1 VACVLGALLVTAPL
15 AALSLTVSGSATAG
29 GVDFRFAAATGDA
42 ARAEPFDDS
51 DVDVDAD
58 IEAAVETALAV
69 ASAAASAV
77 PATLDRS
84 AHSSFNAISLQ
95 GGGEVIIRYGANRSV
110 RTIRGNPRIAISDD
124 NIAVQGGNA
133 VVEVVMPR
141 LEAISV
147 DGDGS
152 VRVRGTFPPMPELV
166 SSVTGG
172 GSIDVQAVD
181 AGEVAAS
188 VRNGGTIKTRVRNEL
203 AASVSGGGSIVY
215 WGNPRD
221 VASAANGGGSIEH
234 AGR

>member
-1 VACVLGALLVTAPL
+1 MASRPGGARFW
-15 AALSLTVSGSATAG
+15 
-29 GVDFRFAAATGDA
+29 VDVRFAAATGDA

-152 VRVRGTFPPMPELV
+152 VRVRGTFPAMPELV